1 MSEALDYKRKIVLVE
16 DDNLTRNIL
25 GEHLKGAGFD
35 VLTAASA
42 SQAEILCAEFDPDA
56 VVLDVDLGPGPTG
69 FDLADSLRISSPGI
83 AILFLTH
90 LPDSRFGGRSAANL
104 PEGAAYLNKNQLADG
119 SALVVALDAVLRG
132 ITSRVPRHDQD
143 PHRPLATLSSSQI
156 AVLRMIALGM
166 SNSQIAEERG
176 TTTRAVYGLI
186 SRTMSSIGSDE
197 DSEGAGRVLAAR
209 TYMLAAGIPLAN

>member
-1 MSEALDYKRKIVLVE
+1 MSEVVDYKRKIVLVE

-25 GEHLKGAGFD
+25 GQHLQNAGFE
-35 VLTAASA
+35 VVTAANA
-42 SQAEILCAEFDPDA
+42 SQAEIICAEFDPDA

-69 FDLADSLRISSPGI
+69 FDLADSLRLSSPGI

-90 LPDSRFGGRSAANL
+90 LPDSRFGGRSATSL
-104 PEGAAYLNKNQLADG
+104 PEGAAYLNKHQLADG
-119 SALVVALDAVLRG
+119 SSLVKALDAVLRG
-132 ITSRVPRHDQD
+132 LSSRIPRDDQD
-143 PHRPLATLSSSQI
+143 PGRPLATLSSSQI
-156 AVLRMIALGM
+156 SVLRMIALGM

-176 TTTRAVYGLI
+176 TSTRAVYGLI
-186 SRTMSSIGSDE
+186 SRAMSSIGSDD